1 LRAKIRPRPVDSRN
15 PASEAAVAGPV
26 YTLKI
31 SADEAKL
38 MVYLLRQ
45 AQMKGDSAIAMG
57 IAEKDLLA
65 LTMDNYR
72 SLADKLEEATVGK
85 KPARPQNVKKW
96 LPGQTVAAKRITST
110 DKKR

>member
-1 LRAKIRPRPVDSRN
+1 MS
-15 PASEAAVAGPV
+15 GPV
-26 YTLKI
+26 FTLKI

-57 IAEKDLLA
+57 IAGKDMLA
-65 LTMDNYR
+65 MTMDAYK

-85 KPARPQNVKKW
+85 RPTKPQNLKKW
-96 LPGQTVAAKRITST
+96 LPGQTVPAKRYTTPAKGPLPKSLPP
-110 DKKR
+110 KR

>member
-1 LRAKIRPRPVDSRN
+1 MS
-15 PASEAAVAGPV
+15 GPV
-26 YTLKI
+26 FTLKI

-57 IAEKDLLA
+57 IAEKGLLA
-65 LTMDNYR
+65 LTMDNYK

-85 KPARPQNVKKW
+85 RAAKPQNVKKW
-96 LPGQTVAAKRITST
+96 LPGQTVPAKRYAAPQRAVIPP
-110 DKKR
+110 KK

>member
-1 LRAKIRPRPVDSRN
+1 M
-15 PASEAAVAGPV
+15 AGPV

-31 SADEAKL
+31 TADEAKL

-85 KPARPQNVKKW
+85 RAAKPQTVKKW
-96 LPGQTVAAKRITST
+96 LPGQTVAAKRISPGS
-110 DKKR
+110 KR